1 MTYNA
6 SYLSKQ
12 VIIFWA
18 LLFLFLF
25 ATPIPTAMAQ
35 DLAYPI
41 LSHTY
46 SSIRVFDNQ
55 GRFVGRILPERRY
68 WAPLDRIPPF
78 LQKAVVAVEDSRFY
92 EHSGV
97 DIRGIARALVKDVVK
112 RKLVEGGST
121 ITQQLIKNKYLSGE
135 KTLERKLTE
144 SRMAIELEQT
154 HTKRQIL
161 EMYFNEIYFGNGAW
175 GIVQAAR
182 LYFDK
187 NPEDLTDAE
196 CSLLAGTPKS
206 PAHYNPLGKP
216 ENVMTRRDV
225 VLKRMADLNIISRKK
240 QQDLRKHPPTITPPA
255 QGPYY
260 LAHIKDKLIGQF
272 GPNIIERGGLEITT
286 AMNLDLQKL
295 AERTLSEQVKS
306 ISPQLQGAMISLD
319 PATGDILAM
328 TGGTDYLKSPYNR
341 ALSAKRQPGSAIKPL
356 IYAAALEKGY
366 TASSIWDDKPV
377 GYSKGNG
384 EIWKP
389 QNYGKKQFGELSM
402 RQALAHSNN
411 VIAVKTLDAVGIPF
425 FQDFVETMGLQLR
438 KRNDLSLALGTEEV
452 SLRDL
457 TLSYIPLINGG
468 MKAEPRSIIRI
479 YDRTNKTWTT
489 NPPELTPA
497 ISPDVAYITTQM
509 LRDVM
514 TYGTAKALKKF
525 AQARPSAGKTGTT
538 DDYRDAWFVG
548 YTPQMITG
556 VWVGH
561 DKPRPGGPGF
571 TGGAVAAPIWQSFM
585 SAALTT
591 KPIVDF
597 QQPDSVVSVA
607 IDPATGF
614 LASPDCPAQRDEFYA
629 EGTQPT
635 DICPL
640 HEKKIFEPVSSSSLP
655 IDEDEE
661 LIDATQ

>member
-1 MTYNA
+1 MIYNV
-6 SYLSKQ
+6 SKHA
-12 VIIFWA
+12 IIFFLLVL
-18 LLFLFLF
+18 LLFTL
-25 ATPIPTAMAQ
+25 PTHIAMAQ
-35 DLAYPI
+35 DAAYPV
-41 LSHTY
+41 LPRTY
-46 SSIRVFDNQ
+46 SSIRVFDSQ

-78 LQKAVVAVEDSRFY
+78 LQKAVIAVEDSRFY

-97 DIRGIARALVKDVVK
+97 DIKGIARALVKDVVN
-112 RKLVEGGST
+112 RKIVEGGST

-144 SRMAIELEQT
+144 GRMALELEQT

-161 EMYFNEIYFGNGAW
+161 EMYFNEIHFGNGAW

-187 NPEDLTDAE
+187 NPEDLTEAE
-196 CSLLAGTPKS
+196 CSLLAGVPKS

-216 ENVMTRRDV
+216 DRVMARRDV
-225 VLKRMADLNIISRKK
+225 VLKRMVDLNMISHKK
-240 QQDLRKHPPTITPPA
+240 RQDLRRRPPAITPSA
-255 QGPYY
+255 QAHYY

-272 GPNIIERGGLEITT
+272 GPNIIERGGLEVTT

-295 AERTLSEQVKS
+295 SERVLSEQVKS

-328 TGGTDYLKSPYNR
+328 TGGTDYLKNPYNR
-341 ALSAKRQPGSAIKPL
+341 AILAKRQPGSAIKPL
-356 IYAAALEKGY
+356 IYAAALENGY

-389 QNYGKKQFGELSM
+389 QNYGKKLFGELSM

-411 VIAVKTLDAVGIPF
+411 IIAVKTLDTIGIPF
-425 FQDFVETMGLQLR
+425 FQDFAETMGLQLR
-438 KRNDLSLALGTEEV
+438 KRHDLSLALGTEEV

-457 TLSYIPLINGG
+457 TSSYIPLANGG
-468 MKAEPRSIIRI
+468 MKAELRSIIRI
-479 YDRTNKTWTT
+479 YDRVNKTWAT
-489 NPPELTPA
+489 NHPELTPA
-497 ISPDVAYITTQM
+497 ISPAAAYITTQM
-509 LRDVM
+509 LKDVM
-514 TYGTAKALKKF
+514 TYGTAKTLKKF
-525 AQARPSAGKTGTT
+525 AQARPLAGKTGTT
-538 DDYRDAWFVG
+538 DDYRDAWFIG

-585 SAALTT
+585 SEALAT

-597 QQPDSVVSVA
+597 QQPDSVVSVS
-607 IDPATGF
+607 IDPTTGF
-614 LASPDCPAQRDEFYA
+614 LASPDCPGQLNEFYIEA
-629 EGTQPT
+629 SQPI

-640 HEKKIFEPVSSSSLP
+640 HEKKIFEPISSSTIPL
-655 IDEDEE
+655 DEDEQP
-661 LIDATQ
+661 IAPQQ